1 MTAMRNKLILL
12 PLLMYAAP
20 ALAQEPAPQLPHELT
35 DPATA
40 QRLQRS
46 MQAMSKA
53 LLDLRV
59 GEMQAALEGR
69 EATRAE
75 RKLTVRDLGRRND
88 PNFERN
94 LNERI
99 GNSGKTIERSM
110 KAMDDALPSIME
122 SVEHARDA
130 IERATA
136 NMPDPG
142 YPRR

>member
-1 MTAMRNKLILL
+1 MRKNLILL
-12 PLLMYAAP
+12 PLLMCGTP
-20 ALAQEPAPQLPHELT
+20 ALAQSPAPQLPHELT

-59 GEMQAALEGR
+59 GEMKATIDGR
-69 EATRAE
+69 EPTKTE
-75 RKLTVRDLGRRND
+75 RKMTIRDLGRRND

-99 GNSGKTIERSM
+99 ANAGPMIDRSV
-110 KAMDDALPSIME
+110 KAMNEALPSIMQ
-122 SVEHARDA
+122 SVERARDA

-136 NMPDPG
+136 NMPDPT
-142 YPRR
+142 YPKR

>member
-1 MTAMRNKLILL
+1 MRNSLILL
-12 PLLMYAAP
+12 PLLMCASP
-20 ALAQEPAPQLPHELT
+20 ALAQSAPPQIPHELT
-35 DPATA
+35 DPAVA

-75 RKLTVRDLGRRND
+75 KKLTVRDLGRRND

-99 GNSGKTIERSM
+99 ADSGETIERSM
-110 KAMDDALPSIME
+110 KAMNDALPSIVQ
-122 SVEHARDA
+122 SVERARDA

-136 NMPDPG
+136 NMPDPT
-142 YPRR
+142 YPKR

>member
-1 MTAMRNKLILL
+1 MRKSLILL
-12 PLLMYAAP
+12 PLLMCGTP
-20 ALAQEPAPQLPHELT
+20 ALAQQPAPQLPRELT

-59 GEMQAALEGR
+59 GEMKATIDGR
-69 EATRAE
+69 EPTKAE
-75 RKLTVRDLGRRND
+75 RKMTIRDLGRRND

-99 GNSGKTIERSM
+99 ANAGPMIDRSV
-110 KAMDDALPSIME
+110 KAMNEALPSIMQ
-122 SVEHARDA
+122 SVERARDA

-136 NMPDPG
+136 NMPDPT
-142 YPRR
+142 YPKR